1 MNDERG
7 FLLTELTVTIAL
19 LVVVLA
25 VGFIFFF
32 FCQRSFSEGEK
43 KTIVQS
49 NVRLAAN
56 YITKE
61 VRYADNIS
69 TTMPDDT
76 NGRTYYCLKLN
87 DNNLKKETKGDN
99 GSTQSSQTITR
110 DDCLT
115 GLSFSLDKKG
125 NNKVALKFTITGN
138 DGTLKNDI
146 VIESE
151 MLLENIS
158 VSEITKITN
167 APTIYFTKPNL
178 P

>member
-32 FCQRSFSEGEK
+32 FCQRSFYEGEK

-69 TTMPDDT
+69 ATGMSGVK
-76 NGRTYYCLKLN
+76 NHCLELD
-87 DNNLKKETKGDN
+87 DNNLKKVTKEAD
-99 GSTQSSQTITR
+99 GSIQTQTITR

-115 GLSFSLDKKG
+115 GLSFSVDKNN
-125 NNKVALKFTITGN
+125 NNKVVFIFTITGN
-138 DGTLKNDI
+138 DGTLKDDI

-151 MLLENIS
+151 MMLENIS
-158 VSEITKITN
+158 VSKLTKIIN
-167 APTIYFTKPNL
+167 AQEIYFTKPIL

>member
-32 FCQRSFSEGEK
+32 FCQRSFYEGEK

-69 TTMPDDT
+69 ATDMSGVK
-76 NGRTYYCLKLN
+76 NHCLKLD
-87 DNNLKKETKGDN
+87 DNNLKKVTKEAD
-99 GSTQSSQTITR
+99 GSIQTQTQTITR

-115 GLSFSLDKKG
+115 GLSFSVDKNN
-125 NNKVALKFTITGN
+125 NNKVVLTFTITGN
-138 DGTLKNDI
+138 DGTLKDDI

-158 VSEITKITN
+158 VSKLTKIIN
-167 APTIYFTKPNL
+167 AQAIYFTKPSV
-178 P
+178 